1 MVINDFILLIYTN
14 QYILLCIRR
23 RLPSDLKEDFLHYLI
38 EIISKINIDKLTDLY
53 IKNELISY
61 TIGIIYNQIGKGGKY
76 YKDMLSDRVVRLDD
90 ELLKWYDNKFILEEE
105 YDESIDRR
113 IEEMETKLSTIESE
127 DMILFKMKYNSG
139 LSYRKISAITGI
151 NLKTIERKI
160 RKIKKQIC

>member
-1 MVINDFILLIYTN
+1 MVINDFILLIYNN
-14 QYILLCIRR
+14 QSILLCIRR

-76 YKDMLSDRVVRLDD
+76 YKDMMSDRVVRLDD
-90 ELLKWYDNKFILEEE
+90 HYDEMVVEEE

-160 RKIKKQIC
+160 RKIKKQL

>member
-1 MVINDFILLIYTN
+1 M
-14 QYILLCIRR
+14 
-23 RLPSDLKEDFLHYLI
+23 
-38 EIISKINIDKLTDLY
+38 NIDKLTDLY

-90 ELLKWYDNKFILEEE
+90 ELLQNDNKFIHQEE
-105 YDESIDRR
+105 YDEYIDRR
-113 IEEMETKLSTIESE
+113 IEEMEKKLSTIESE

>member
-1 MVINDFILLIYTN
+1 VVINDFILLIYNN
-14 QYILLCIRR
+14 QSILLCIRR

-76 YKDMLSDRVVRLDD
+76 YKDMMSDRVVRLDD
-90 ELLKWYDNKFILEEE
+90 HYDEMVVEEE

-160 RKIKKQIC
+160 RKIKKQL